1 MTLNG
6 RTYNATIVSSVNPG
20 SVLKMNFWYT
30 LTCTLPPRPIGGYYN
45 LQQTSYSCIKDYWSH
60 STVLNI
66 HKSSTTHW
74 SFKVKPVDISLQIQC
89 KNVSCR
95 VINLHIFLSTICSSN
110 IFVHSTILAA
120 YHTTATTLQLIAWNI
135 FRPFILD
142 LNILCTW
149 QK

>member
-6 RTYNATIVSSVNPG
+6 RTYNATIVSSVNPA
-20 SVLKMNFWYT
+20 SILKMNFWYT

-45 LQQTSYSCIKDYWSH
+45 SQQTSYSCIKDYWSH

-74 SFKVKPVDISLQIQC
+74 SFKVKPVDISLQMQEWR
-89 KNVSCR
+89 R
-95 VINLHIFLSTICSSN
+95 VINLRIFLSTICSSN
-110 IFVHSTILAA
+110 IFVLSTIPAA
-120 YHTTATTLQLIAWNI
+120 YHTTATTLQLISRTI
-135 FRPFILD
+135 FPPFILD